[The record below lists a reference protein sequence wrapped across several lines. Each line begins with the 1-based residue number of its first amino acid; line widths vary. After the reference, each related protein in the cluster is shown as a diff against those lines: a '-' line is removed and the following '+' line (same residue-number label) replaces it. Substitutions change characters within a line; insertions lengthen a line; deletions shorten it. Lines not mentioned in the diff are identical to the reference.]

1 MPLSP
6 LPPVLALIGCAIVIS
21 QQNPRE
27 LAIVAAIFAA
37 AGLYYAVFLRPRAQT
52 HWVML
57 SPEVPGDPPD
67 APNAVPRRRA

>member
-1 MPLSP
+1 
-6 LPPVLALIGCAIVIS
+6 VIS

-57 SPEVPGDPPD
+57 SPEVPGDPPE
-67 APNAVPRRRA
+67 APIAAPGRRV